1 MTKSMRAPIIWAA
14 IIVALLAGA
23 YVIVARNGSAASA
36 GQAPVGYVH

>member
-23 YVIVARNGSAASA
+23 YAVVARRGTAEAGPTAA
-36 GQAPVGYVH
+36 VYVH